1 MVNINRY
8 NLCKQKLFR
17 KFFGVERGPEP
28 KKFDNHYYKLKK
40 FKYSYVSM
48 SEEVGAVD
56 LKLNLQFSKVKTE
69 FF

>member
-1 MVNINRY
+1 M
-8 NLCKQKLFR
+8 
-17 KFFGVERGPEP
+17 ERGPET

-56 LKLNLQFSKVKTE
+56 LKLYLQFSKVKTG
-69 FF
+69 FFWRPVNALFLFKISNMIYLA